1 MKQPYLE
8 CGKIINLHGFR
19 GAVKMESYCDSPAVL
34 AHLGTLWFREG
45 TGYRPVRVLRASV
58 FR

>member
-19 GAVKMESYCDSPAVL
+19 GAVKMESYCD
-34 AHLGTLWFREG
+34 T
-45 TGYRPVRVLRASV
+45 RACWHTSERSGFAKRTATV
-58 FR
+58 P